1 MAYFSL
7 TATLLVRF
15 TMCVL
20 HFYYNWKEKDMGASL
35 ALELRF
41 ITGSI
46 NQPFDS
52 FKRLEYKIPVFPN
65 YSGAKY
71 EKFEQN
77 VVN

>member
-1 MAYFSL
+1 
-7 TATLLVRF
+7 
-15 TMCVL
+15 
-20 HFYYNWKEKDMGASL
+20 MGASL

-41 ITGSI
+41 ITGSN